1 MLPWDARPRSASL
14 ALGDRRVARWRMG
27 IFELAILV
35 MIFLGFLGLILYVAN
50 HARSGDK

>member
-1 MLPWDARPRSASL
+1 
-14 ALGDRRVARWRMG
+14 MG

-35 MIFLGFLGLILYVAN
+35 VIFLGFLGLIIHVAN